1 MSHHARW
8 ACPRTPGVVTVPESK
23 VRPQAKKKAQAKNRA
38 TMDERRAE
46 KKAAPV
52 DRSWVP
58 KVFVPLFLLGV
69 LWLIVYYIAGNQ
81 IPGISN
87 LGDWNILIGMGLM
100 AAGFGVA
107 TLWK

>member
-1 MSHHARW
+1 M
-8 ACPRTPGVVTVPESK
+8 PESK

-52 DRSWVP
+52 DRSWVT

>member
-1 MSHHARW
+1 MGVSSNPRSSHRARIEGQT
-8 ACPRTPGVVTVPESK
+8 ASQEEGPGQEPGHNGRTTS
-23 VRPQAKKKAQAKNRA
+23 R
-38 TMDERRAE
+38 

>member
-1 MSHHARW
+1 MG
-8 ACPRTPGVVTVPESK
+8 PGS
-23 VRPQAKKKAQAKNRA
+23 
-38 TMDERRAE
+38 
-46 KKAAPV
+46 
-52 DRSWVP
+52 SS
-58 KVFVPLFLLGV
+58 PLFTQV

>member
-1 MSHHARW
+1 M
-8 ACPRTPGVVTVPESK
+8 PESK
-23 VRPQAKKKAQAKNRA
+23 VRPQAKKKAQAKDRA

-81 IPGISN
+81 IPGISD
-87 LGDWNILIGMGLM
+87 LGDWNILIALGLIIACFSLM
-100 AAGFGVA
+100 

>member
-1 MSHHARW
+1 M
-8 ACPRTPGVVTVPESK
+8 PESK

-69 LWLIVYYIAGNQ
+69 LWLIVYYIAGKQ

>member
-1 MSHHARW
+1 M
-8 ACPRTPGVVTVPESK
+8 GPEGL
-23 VRPQAKKKAQAKNRA
+23 R
-38 TMDERRAE
+38 
-46 KKAAPV
+46 
-52 DRSWVP
+52 
-58 KVFVPLFLLGV
+58 PLFLLGV

>member
-1 MSHHARW
+1 M
-8 ACPRTPGVVTVPESK
+8 GPEGL
-23 VRPQAKKKAQAKNRA
+23 RP
-38 TMDERRAE
+38 
-46 KKAAPV
+46 
-52 DRSWVP
+52 
-58 KVFVPLFLLGV
+58 PLLLGV

>member
-1 MSHHARW
+1 MTDTDDR
-8 ACPRTPGVVTVPESK
+8 PTMIFESAQ
-23 VRPQAKKKAQAKNRA
+23 PLDPLTDSEQSQAKNRA